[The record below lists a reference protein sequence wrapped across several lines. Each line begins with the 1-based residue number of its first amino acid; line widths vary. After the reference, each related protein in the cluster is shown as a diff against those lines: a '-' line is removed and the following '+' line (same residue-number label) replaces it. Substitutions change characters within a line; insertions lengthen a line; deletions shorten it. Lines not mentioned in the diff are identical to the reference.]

1 MSENSYSLKFTPIA
15 SEDLDSIYSY
25 ISNNLSAPVAADN
38 LLYKIENDILRLRDF
53 PYSCSYVVDESLKAR
68 GYRKLII
75 DNYIVFYLINEMDK
89 QVVIMR
95 VLYGAQNYQ
104 EIL

>member
-1 MSENSYSLKFTPIA
+1 MSENSYSLRFTPKA
-15 SEDLDSIYSY
+15 SEDLESIYSY
-25 ISNNLSAPVAADN
+25 ISNNLSAPVAADD
-38 LLYKIENDILRLRDF
+38 LIYKMEIDILRLKDF
-53 PYSCSYVVDESLKAR
+53 PYSCSYVIDESLKAR

-75 DNYIVFYLINEMDK
+75 DNYIVFYLVNKMDK

-95 VLYGAQNYQ
+95 ILYGAQNYK

>member
-1 MSENSYSLKFTPIA
+1 MSADSYSLKFTPKA
-15 SEDLDSIYSY
+15 SEDLESIYNY
-25 ISNNLSAPVAADN
+25 ISSNLCALITADK
-38 LLYKIENDILRLRDF
+38 LLSKIENDILRLKDF
-53 PYSCSYVVDESLKAR
+53 PYSSSYVIDESLKSR

-75 DNYIVFYLINEMDK
+75 DNYIVFYLANEMDK

-95 VLYGAQNYQ
+95 VLYGAQNYK